1 MDSDFD
7 VGHLRLWISYPWMNK
22 EERDFG
28 YLVGQLKE
36 ADIEERTLQRLLGIG
51 FDGWLYI
58 LTHQCFTRKACT
70 DQLTAAIEQ
79 AVLHMG
85 PEFPMVGLLYGISTQ
100 NVPAMLRVR
109 PCISLAD
116 SDWKQQLA
124 QVFRHRSSQAAMDRA
139 ADNSLCLENSSQLW

>member
-1 MDSDFD
+1 MDSDYD

-36 ADIEERTLQRLLGIG
+36 ADIEATYDSLQLLPDMHLSERTLQRLLGIG

-116 SDWKQQLA
+116 ID
-124 QVFRHRSSQAAMDRA
+124 
-139 ADNSLCLENSSQLW
+139 